1 MKIPQITRK
10 ARELEAKVLTD
21 GYQATER
28 DVAEARELVN
38 QYIDELERLENTATP
53 YRGADIEAIA
63 DKIIKRWYP
72 DGNNN

>member
-1 MKIPQITRK
+1 MNIPQIAQR
-10 ARELEAKVLTD
+10 ARELEARVLTED
-21 GYQATER
+21 YQSTER

-38 QYIDELERLENTATP
+38 QYIDELERLEKTAKP
-53 YRGADIEAIA
+53 YKGADIEAIA

>member
-1 MKIPQITRK
+1 MKIPQIAQR
-10 ARELEAKVLTD
+10 ARELEIKVLTD

-53 YRGADIEAIA
+53 YRGANIEAMTDSILA
-63 DKIIKRWYP
+63 GWYP
-72 DGNNN
+72 Q